1 MSDFF
6 VFLAISSF
14 SIYLLFRLN
23 YLSSKVRENQIKE
36 QIIREAVKQQIQKKK
51 LDELYGREQRD

>member
-14 SIYLLFRLN
+14 SIYLLFRLS

>member
-14 SIYLLFRLN
+14 SIYLLFRLS

-51 LDELYGREQRD
+51 LDELYGREQHD

>member
-6 VFLAISSF
+6 IFLIISTF
-14 SIYLLFRLN
+14 GVYLLFRLS

-36 QIIREAVKQQIQKKK
+36 QVIREVVKQQIQKKK
-51 LDELYGREQRD
+51 LDELYGRDRD